1 MGRRRCRRLTA
12 APLRNRG
19 LAVTIVDMSSTTG
32 SPSPRAARRVGAAL
46 SIALLAGTVGA
57 LPAVAHSDEARRV
70 SSHQGN
76 FPASVALP
84 NGFRPEGVTT
94 GPGTTFYAGSVS
106 DGRIWRGDLRT
117 GAGSLLLPAVTGRS
131 LRGMQFDKHTGL
143 LWVVGSEGTTAKV
156 WALNARSGATVA
168 TYTVPDGKFLND
180 LVVTRGAVWVTDSSV
195 DRLTRIALTDDRGP
209 GTAEPTF
216 VPITGAW
223 PTPTGFR
230 ANGIRQLRDGK
241 LVLDNSTAGGLYAVD
256 PTTGVA
262 AVIPVTGGPG
272 ITGGDGLELRGK
284 TLYVVRGS
292 GMAEV
297 SVLKLKREDGAWRAT
312 WLRAL
317 SAAGQ
322 LDVPST
328 GTLAAGALYVVNAR
342 FGTANPN
349 TATYSVTRLPLRANE
364 KDDDRSHRLSRG

>member
-1 MGRRRCRRLTA
+1 
-12 APLRNRG
+12 
-19 LAVTIVDMSSTTG
+19 MSSTTR
-32 SPSPRAARRVGAAL
+32 SPSSRAARHFGAVL
-46 SIALLAGTVGA
+46 SIALLAGAAGAVGA
-57 LPAVAHSDEARRV
+57 SPALAQSDASGHRV
-70 SSHQGN
+70 SAHETN

-84 NGFRPEGVTT
+84 NGFRPEGVTS

-117 GAGSLLLPAVTGRS
+117 GTGGLLVPAVTGRS
-131 LRGMQFDKHTGL
+131 LRGMQYDARTRL
-143 LWVVGSEGTTAKV
+143 LWVVGSDAAVAKV
-156 WALNARSGATVA
+156 WALDPSSGAVVRTI
-168 TYTVPDGKFLND
+168 TVPGGLFLND
-180 LVVTRGAVWVTDSSV
+180 LVVTRRAVWVTDSFA
-195 DRLTRIALTDDRGP
+195 DRLTRIPLTDEHGA
-209 GTAEPTF
+209 GTGEPTF
-216 VPITGAW
+216 VTLAGGW
-223 PTPTGFR
+223 PLTKPNTFG

-317 SAAGQ
+317 TAPGQ

-342 FGTANPN
+342 FGNPSPD
-349 TATYSVTRLPLRANE
+349 TATYSVTRLPLRPTEASDA
-364 KDDDRSHRLSRG
+364 KDDSRSHRLSRG